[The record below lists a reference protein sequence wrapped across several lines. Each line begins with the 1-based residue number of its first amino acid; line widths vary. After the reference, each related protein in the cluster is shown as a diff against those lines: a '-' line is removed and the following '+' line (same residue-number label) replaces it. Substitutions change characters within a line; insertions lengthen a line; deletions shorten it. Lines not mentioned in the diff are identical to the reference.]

1 MVASF
6 HTHWSVV
13 CFCTHWS
20 IRALTLGPEEGFDTS
35 LSLTCHFHESEAF
48 VVLDTVMSTSAAH
61 IRSFRCSA
69 LHTPHLIGLLI
80 FNIGFYVAQ
89 MASHLLCSQRW
100 PSISDPSS
108 SRS

>member
-20 IRALTLGPEEGFDTS
+20 IRALTLGPEEGFVTS

-61 IRSFRCSA
+61 
-69 LHTPHLIGLLI
+69 TPHLIGPLI